1 MTGMGR
7 ETTIN
12 SRCDEGSLVSESENS
27 SSRPPRHPIFKKK
40 SLRKRLLVVFCG
52 LALAAILVNLNFV
65 LHWDAKQTQGY
76 ILNGVKQISS
86 ENENPGTGV
95 PATFRNHLLLVLAIT
110 ALCFAAIIYL
120 YVKRLLGPLDD
131 IAQTGIEI
139 SNGNLDVSAPSN
151 TLDEIGELG
160 QVVNQIAANYQEVL
174 LFTGTT
180 AGNSH
185 SAVERME
192 KLLNRQQPTADVD
205 ELREQVDIVK
215 RDLETL
221 EEMVTEFR
229 FFETYFDG
237 RKVVRHGPEEEGS

>member
-1 MTGMGR
+1 M
-7 ETTIN
+7 
-12 SRCDEGSLVSESENS
+12 
-27 SSRPPRHPIFKKK
+27 
-40 SLRKRLLVVFCG
+40 FCA

-65 LHWDAKQTQGY
+65 LHWDAKQTRNY
-76 ILNGVKQISS
+76 IINCFKQVGGAES
-86 ENENPGTGV
+86 NPGSGV
-95 PATFRNHLLLVLAIT
+95 PTTFRNHLLLVLAIT

-120 YVKRLLGPLDD
+120 FVRRLLAPLDE
-131 IAQTGIEI
+131 IAKTGMEI
-139 SNGNLDVSAPSN
+139 SNGNLDVSAPTN

-185 SAVERME
+185 LAVERME
-192 KLLNRQQPTADVD
+192 KLLNRKQPSESVE
-205 ELREQVDIVK
+205 ELQEQVDIVK

-221 EEMVTEFR
+221 EEMVKEFR

-237 RKVVRHGPEEEGS
+237 RKVVRHGPEKE